1 MKEAINRK
9 SRKLTIPNYSY
20 RLWQKAYNVSEGKND
35 GALSNISMY
44 FLSLGEIEL
53 ALEYNQ
59 MALNLN
65 GPNQK
70 LIRAIREE
78 IFRITEK

>member
-1 MKEAINRK
+1 MYPKEKMTELYQIFQC
-9 SRKLTIPNYSY
+9 IFYP
-20 RLWQKAYNVSEGKND
+20 W
-35 GALSNISMY
+35 
-44 FLSLGEIEL
+44 GEIEL

>member
-1 MKEAINRK
+1 MTELYQIFQC
-9 SRKLTIPNYSY
+9 IFYP
-20 RLWQKAYNVSEGKND
+20 W
-35 GALSNISMY
+35 
-44 FLSLGEIEL
+44 GEIEL